1 MWIVSIRVETVV
13 PVVRFALDVDRR
25 LPVDQPWPPD
35 VGPWP
40 EGWASAEKPEAPA
53 KTVMPTETVTVMP
66 MGSTVPVETVMP
78 MGPTVPVGSAMSS
91 SPPRAAYA
99 GTSPQR
105 DRHQHNDRKFSVH
118 DVWLPKLGLLPR
130 QAPPG
135 HYPGRCRR
143 NHRARARQDY
153 AIANRW

>member
-1 MWIVSIRVETVV
+1 MPLLATARNVWIVSIRVETVV
-13 PVVRFALDVDRR
+13 PVVWFALDVDRR

-53 KTVMPTETVTVMP
+53 KTVMPTETV
-66 MGSTVPVETVMP
+66 TVMP